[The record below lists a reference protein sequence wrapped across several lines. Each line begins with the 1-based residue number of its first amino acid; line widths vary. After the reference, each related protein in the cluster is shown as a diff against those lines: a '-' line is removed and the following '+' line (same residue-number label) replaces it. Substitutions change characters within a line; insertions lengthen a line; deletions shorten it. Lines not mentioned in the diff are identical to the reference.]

1 MSANNL
7 TIMPEAPELIYFK
20 KYIQST
26 CLKQTIASLEV
37 LNRNILENST
47 EEDLVNHLEGREFE
61 LCTIHGKYLFLHTDS
76 DHDLVMH
83 FGMTG
88 SPVYFKNE
96 EERPEYSKAE
106 IHFNNGYTL
115 SYNCL
120 RMLGVLE
127 LTDSKEEYIRSK
139 ELGPDVTSQTF
150 DSELFLEQLKGHRG
164 YIKSALMD
172 QKRLAGIGNECS
184 DEILF
189 QAGIHPKTE
198 VSELNKEDLK
208 LIYQEL
214 THVIKEKAEA
224 NKPDGQLPDSFLL
237 KNREEGAECPN
248 CDGNIEKITIGGRNG
263 YYCPFCQK
271 E

>member
-1 MSANNL
+1 
-7 TIMPEAPELIYFK
+7 MPEAPELIYFR
-20 KYIQST
+20 KYLQST
-26 CLKQTIASLEV
+26 SLKQTITSVEV
-37 LNRNILENST
+37 LNSNILENST
-47 EEDLVNHLEGREFE
+47 EDDLVHYLEGSEFE
-61 LCTIHGKYLFLHTDS
+61 SCTIHGKYLFLHTNS
-76 DHDLVMH
+76 DQDLVMH

-96 EERPEYSKAE
+96 KDRPEYSRAE
-106 IHFNNGYTL
+106 IHFDNGYTL

-120 RMLGVLE
+120 RMLGMLD
-127 LTDSKEEYIRSK
+127 LTDNKQQYIQSK
-139 ELGPDVTSQTF
+139 ELGPDVTSETF
-150 DSELFLEQLKGHRG
+150 DSEVFIEQLKGRRG

-189 QAGIHPKTE
+189 QAGIHPKKE
-198 VSELNKEDLK
+198 VSELDEDDLK
-208 LIYQEL
+208 QIFHEL

-224 NKPDGQLPDSFLL
+224 NKPDGQLPNSFLL

-248 CDGNIEKITIGGRNG
+248 CNGNIEKITIAGRSG
-263 YYCPFCQK
+263 YYCPSCQN